1 MEQVIAGNKKV
12 SGSELKKGHILQK
25 AFFKHAL
32 GSSVESNERIL
43 FYRIF
48 W

>member
-1 MEQVIAGNKKV
+1 M
-12 SGSELKKGHILQK
+12 QK

-48 W
+48 LVNQINLLL